1 MEDDRNVYLCTS
13 LHADNSCKMTLEYSS
28 EEDGFKRVELDTY
41 EDIKLAPNEVKYYEV
56 EAST

>member
-1 MEDDRNVYLCTS
+1 
-13 LHADNSCKMTLEYSS
+13 MTLEYSS